1 MQIASPIIR
10 SSNCAEGVLGGTK
23 LFLYDEGG
31 KFLVATRFQNIGR
44 RKLLEDAITL
54 FERTLAGDR

>member
-23 LFLYDEGG
+23 VFIYDEGG
-31 KFLVATRFQNIGR
+31 KYLVATRFQNIGR
-44 RKLLEDAITL
+44 RKSLEAAIAL
-54 FERTLAGDR
+54 FERTLTGEG